1 MKLSR
6 AGFILLV
13 AIAVASTSGCSVV
26 NRIRSKNELNEAAK
40 SYKSG
45 RFPDAEQHARRALE
59 LDPNSKIAPAFIARS
74 IHAQYRPGVETAE
87 NNKVAQNAIDAYK
100 QILANDPNNDEA
112 YKAVVAL
119 LLALKKEDEQRQW
132 ILKKANDAQAPA
144 VQRSE
149 AYTIL
154 SSQDWQCSFQ
164 TTEQPSIKKT
174 SPGGKVEYVKGDQK
188 DYDKA
193 QQCATRGMEEVEK
206 AISFDGSS
214 ETAWSYKTNLLREKA
229 KLAEMDGN
237 AEQKAAFDKQA
248 DAAQART
255 KELNKQAEAKRAADE
270 AAKAA
275 ESPAK

>member
-6 AGFILLV
+6 AGLFLLV
-13 AIAVASTSGCSVV
+13 AMAVAATSGCSVI

-45 RFPDAEQHARRALE
+45 RFAEAEQHARVALE
-59 LDPNSKIAPAFIARS
+59 LDPNSKIAPSFIARS
-74 IHAQYRPGVETAE
+74 IHAQYRPGVETPENSKIAE
-87 NNKVAQNAIDAYK
+87 NAIAAYK
-100 QILANDPNNDEA
+100 QILAGDPNNEEA

-119 LLALKKEDEQRQW
+119 LGVLKKEDEQRQW

-144 VQRSE
+144 IQRGE

-154 SSQDWQCSFQ
+154 ASQDWQCSFQ

-174 SPGGKVEYVKGDQK
+174 SPGGKVEYVKGEQK

-193 QQCATRGMEEVEK
+193 QQCATRGLENVEK

-255 KELNKQAEAKRAADE
+255 KDLNKQAEAKKAADD
-270 AAKAA
+270 AAKASQ
-275 ESPAK
+275 SPAD